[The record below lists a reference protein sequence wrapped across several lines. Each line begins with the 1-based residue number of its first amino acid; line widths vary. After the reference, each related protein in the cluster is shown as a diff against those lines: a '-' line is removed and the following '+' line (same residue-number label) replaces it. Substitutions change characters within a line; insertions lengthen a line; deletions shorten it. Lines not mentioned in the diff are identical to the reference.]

1 MAWTY
6 DDAIEYLES
15 HVNFE
20 QQSPTKEGAP
30 SLDRMRALC
39 AAMADPQHAA
49 PVIHVT
55 GTNGKGSTTRII
67 TSLLA
72 AHGLNVGTYTS
83 PDIERVNERLSRNGE
98 MISDDDFAEQLLAIA
113 ELEAI
118 TGVRPTRFDILT
130 LAALRWFADLAVDV
144 VVLEVGLGGRWDSTN
159 VADATVAVV
168 TNVGLDHVDIIGP
181 RREDIAREKSGI
193 VKPGSTLVIGET
205 DDDIV
210 AIFEAARP
218 ARTWRRGRE
227 FDVDDNTV
235 AVGGRAIDVHTP
247 TSTYDD
253 VFLALHG
260 AHQGENAALAI
271 AAVEAFFERPT
282 PDDVV
287 REALATVEVPGRFEV
302 LGRHPL
308 LVIDGAHN
316 AHGAVAAARTFED
329 FRVEGD
335 RILVVG
341 TNRPHDPF
349 ELLEAL
355 DARGASLVIGTNADF
370 PRAVPATDMA
380 AAAESLGIRAI
391 AVPGVKAAVA
401 EARRIAAPEDA
412 ILVTGSL
419 YVVGEARRVLAA
431 N

>member
-1 MAWTY
+1 MAWSFET
-6 DDAIEYLES
+6 AIEYLES

-30 SLDRMRALC
+30 SLDRMRSLC
-39 AAMADPQHAA
+39 SAMADPQHTA

-55 GTNGKGSTTRII
+55 GTNGKGSTTRLI
-67 TSLLA
+67 TSLLV
-72 AHGLNVGTYTS
+72 AHGLQVGTYTS

-98 MISDDDFAEQLLAIA
+98 MISDEDFAEQLLAVA

-130 LAALRWFADLAVDV
+130 LAAFRWFSDLAVDV
-144 VVLEVGLGGRWDSTN
+144 MVLEVGLGGRWDSTN

-181 RREDIAREKSGI
+181 LREDIAREKSGI
-193 VKPGSTLVIGET
+193 VKPVSTLVIGET
-205 DDDIV
+205 DPAIV
-210 AIFEAARP
+210 EIFEAAAPR
-218 ARTWRRGRE
+218 RTWRRDRE
-227 FDVDDNTV
+227 FAIDENRV

-247 TSTYDD
+247 TTVYDD

-260 AHQGENAALAI
+260 AHQGENASLAI
-271 AAVEAFFERPT
+271 AAVEAFFERST

-287 REALATVEVPGRFEV
+287 REALATVTVPGRFEV
-302 LGRHPL
+302 LGRQPL
-308 LVIDGAHN
+308 LVLDGAHN
-316 AHGAVAAARTFED
+316 AHGAEAAATTLDD
-329 FRVEGD
+329 FRIDGE
-335 RILVVG
+335 RILVIG
-341 TNRPHDPF
+341 TNRPHDPI

-355 DARGASLVIGTNADF
+355 DARSAQLVIGTNADF
-370 PRAVPATDMA
+370 PRAVAAHDVA
-380 AAAESLGIRAI
+380 AAAESLGIPAI
-391 AVPGVKAAVA
+391 AVPGVAAAVA
-401 EARRIAAPEDA
+401 EARRRATPEDA

-419 YVVGEARRVLAA
+419 YVVGEARRVLTT

>member
-39 AAMADPQHAA
+39 AAMADPQHTA

-55 GTNGKGSTTRII
+55 GTNGKGSTTRLI
-67 TSLLA
+67 TSLLV
-72 AHGLNVGTYTS
+72 AHGLQVGTYTS
-83 PDIERVNERLSRNGE
+83 PDIERINERLSRNGE
-98 MISDDDFAEQLLAIA
+98 NISDEEFAEQLLAVA

-130 LAALRWFADLAVDV
+130 LAALRWFSDLAVDV
-144 VVLEVGLGGRWDSTN
+144 MVLEVGLGGRWDSTN

-181 RREDIAREKSGI
+181 LREDIAREKSGI

-205 DDDIV
+205 DPAIV
-210 AIFEAARP
+210 EIFEAAKP
-218 ARTWRRGRE
+218 ARTWRRDRE
-227 FDVDDNTV
+227 FAVDENRI
-235 AVGGRAIDVHTP
+235 AVGGRALDVHTP
-247 TSTYDD
+247 TTVYDD

-260 AHQGENAALAI
+260 AHQGDNAALAI
-271 AAVEAFFERPT
+271 AAVEAFFERST

-287 REALATVEVPGRFEV
+287 REALATVTVPGRFEV
-302 LGRHPL
+302 LGRQPL

-316 AHGAVAAARTFED
+316 AHGAEAAASTLDD
-329 FRVEGD
+329 FRIDGE

-341 TNRPHDPF
+341 TNRPHDPI

-355 DARGASLVIGTNADF
+355 DARRAQLVIGTNADF
-370 PRAVPATDMA
+370 PRAIPAHDVA
-380 AAAESLGIRAI
+380 AAAESLGIPAI
-391 AVPGVKAAVA
+391 AVPGVAAAVA
-401 EARRIAAPEDA
+401 EARRRATPEDA

-419 YVVGEARRVLAA
+419 YVVGEARRVLTT

>member
-39 AAMADPQHAA
+39 AAMADPQHTA

-55 GTNGKGSTTRII
+55 GTNGKGSTTRMI
-67 TSLLA
+67 TALLV
-72 AHGLNVGTYTS
+72 AHGLSVGTYTS
-83 PDIERVNERLSRNGE
+83 PDIERVTERLSWNGE
-98 MISDDDFAEQLLAIA
+98 RITDEDFAEQLLAVA
-113 ELEAI
+113 EIEAI

-130 LAALRWFADLAVDV
+130 LAAFRWFAEIAVDV
-144 VVLEVGLGGRWDSTN
+144 MVLEVGLGGRWDSTN

-181 RREDIAREKSGI
+181 LREDIAREKSGI

-205 DDDIV
+205 DPAIV
-210 AIFEAARP
+210 EIFEAARP
-218 ARTWRRGRE
+218 QRTWRRGRE
-227 FDVDDNTV
+227 FAVDENRV
-235 AVGGRAIDVHTP
+235 AVGGRAIDIHTG
-247 TSTYDD
+247 TTIYDD
-253 VFLALHG
+253 VFVSLHG
-260 AHQGENAALAI
+260 AHQGENASLAV
-271 AAVEAFFERPT
+271 AAVEAFFERST
-282 PDDVV
+282 PEDVV
-287 REALATVEVPGRFEV
+287 REALASVQVPGRFEV
-302 LGRHPL
+302 MGRGPL

-316 AHGAVAAARTFED
+316 APGAAAAASTLDD
-329 FRVEGD
+329 FRVDGA

-341 TNRPHDPF
+341 TNRPHDPV

-355 DARGASLVIGTNADF
+355 DARSSALVIGTNADF
-370 PRAVPATDMA
+370 PRAVSAEDMA
-380 AAAESLGIRAI
+380 AAAESMGITAV
-391 AVPGVKAAVA
+391 AVPGVAAAVA
-401 EARRIAAPEDA
+401 EARRRAAPEDA

-419 YVVGEARRVLAA
+419 YVVGEARRALTT

>member
-39 AAMADPQHAA
+39 SAMADPQHTA

-55 GTNGKGSTTRII
+55 GTNGKGSTTRLI
-67 TSLLA
+67 TSLLV
-72 AHGLNVGTYTS
+72 AHGLQVGTYTS

-98 MISDDDFAEQLLAIA
+98 TISDEDFAEQLLAVA

-130 LAALRWFADLAVDV
+130 LAAFRWFSDLAVDV
-144 VVLEVGLGGRWDSTN
+144 MVLEVGLGGRWDSTN

-181 RREDIAREKSGI
+181 LREDIAREKSGI
-193 VKPGSTLVIGET
+193 VKPASTLVIGET
-205 DDDIV
+205 DPAIV
-210 AIFEAARP
+210 EIFEAAGPR
-218 ARTWRRGRE
+218 RTWRRDRE
-227 FDVDDNTV
+227 FAVDENRV

-247 TSTYDD
+247 TTVYDD

-260 AHQGENAALAI
+260 AHQGENASLAI
-271 AAVEAFFERPT
+271 AAVEAFFERST

-287 REALATVEVPGRFEV
+287 REALATVTVPGRFEV
-302 LGRHPL
+302 LGRQPL
-308 LVIDGAHN
+308 LVLDGAHN
-316 AHGAVAAARTFED
+316 AHGAEAAATTLDD
-329 FRVEGD
+329 FRIEGE

-341 TNRPHDPF
+341 TNRPHDPI

-355 DARGASLVIGTNADF
+355 DARSAQLVIGTNADF
-370 PRAVPATDMA
+370 PRAVAAHDVA
-380 AAAESLGIRAI
+380 AAAESLGIPAI
-391 AVPGVKAAVA
+391 AVPGVAAAVA
-401 EARRIAAPEDA
+401 EARRRATPEDA

-419 YVVGEARRVLAA
+419 YVVGEARRVLTT